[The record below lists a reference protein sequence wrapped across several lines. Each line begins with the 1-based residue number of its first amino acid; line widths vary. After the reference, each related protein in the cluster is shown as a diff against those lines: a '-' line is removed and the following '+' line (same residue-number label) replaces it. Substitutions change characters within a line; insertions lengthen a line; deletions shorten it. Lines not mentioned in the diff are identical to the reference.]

1 MRLKERKERTV
12 LWRNLRTRR
21 ARILDDQGLDAHRRE
36 NIRREDG
43 VHGQPLGDGGDA
55 GVSMHGGACAGK
67 KGQLEREEK
76 RGQQDL
82 KRLASVPSLS
92 FSPKGNSQR
101 QSTVA
106 L

>member
-1 MRLKERKERTV
+1 V

-43 VHGQPLGDGGDA
+43 IHGQPLGDGGGA
-55 GVSMHGGACAGK
+55 GVSMHVQGRRVSWRGRK
-67 KGQLEREEK
+67 REGNK
-76 RGQQDL
+76 IL
-82 KRLASVPSLS
+82 KDWPQFLPSRSLQ
-92 FSPKGNSQR
+92 KETAKDR
-101 QSTVA
+101 A